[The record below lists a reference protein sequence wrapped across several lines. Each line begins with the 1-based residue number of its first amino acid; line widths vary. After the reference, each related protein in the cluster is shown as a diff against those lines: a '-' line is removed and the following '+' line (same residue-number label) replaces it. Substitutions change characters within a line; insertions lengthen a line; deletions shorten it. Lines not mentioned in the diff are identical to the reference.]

1 MAYVKKL
8 TDNEFVELIIDKEL
22 EISGTDVRYKDIT
35 AMPKE
40 EQKEYEFYTRFTF
53 KTLEQFL
60 EWRQFFY
67 DHFYDWQPKSV
78 KKSQMEREFN
88 WFNLQWGLKYDFDYE
103 EIYKYDEQQKKNKK
117 K

>member
-1 MAYVKKL
+1 MAYKKKL

-22 EISGTDVRYKDIT
+22 EIAGADMRYADIIKLTKD
-35 AMPKE
+35 
-40 EQKEYEFYTRFTF
+40 EQQKMQWWTKYTF

-67 DHFYDWQPKSV
+67 DNFYDWQPKSV
-78 KKSQMEREFN
+78 KKSTMEREFQ
-88 WFNLQWGLKYDFDYE
+88 WWNLQWGLKYDFDYE
-103 EIYKYDEQQKKNKK
+103 EIAKHDEQQKKKK

>member
-1 MAYVKKL
+1 MAYKKKL
-8 TDNEFVELIIDKEL
+8 TDNEFVELVINKEL
-22 EISGTDVRYKDIT
+22 EIAGADMRYADIVKLTKD
-35 AMPKE
+35 
-40 EQKEYEFYTRFTF
+40 EQQKMQWWTKYTF

-78 KKSQMEREFN
+78 KKSVMEREFQ
-88 WFNLQWGLKYDFDYE
+88 WWNLQWGLKYDFDYE
-103 EIYKYDEQQKKNKK
+103 EIAKHDEQQKKKK